1 MDKEAPPSDAL
12 GLVNLASPRMGSK
25 INSVSDD
32 FLPKHRVCWQIPCLF
47 LFLTN
52 LITMANGWMA
62 GNQDAAAMAGMT
74 GV

>member
-25 INSVSDD
+25 IHSVSDD
-32 FLPKHRVCWQIPCLF
+32 FFAEAPRMLADTVPVFI
-47 LFLTN
+47 LTN